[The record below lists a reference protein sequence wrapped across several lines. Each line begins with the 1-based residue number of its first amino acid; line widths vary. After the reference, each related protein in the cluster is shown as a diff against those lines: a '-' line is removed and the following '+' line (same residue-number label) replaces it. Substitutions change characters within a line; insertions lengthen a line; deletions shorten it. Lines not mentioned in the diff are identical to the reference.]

1 VNGDHA
7 IEIIVW
13 VRQALLAIADAG
25 RHLGIVAINRF
36 RHALAEL
43 DRVVVL
49 RLEILEAK
57 MLAKAGP

>member
-1 VNGDHA
+1 MNGDHA

-13 VRQALLAIADAG
+13 IRQALLAIADTGLHA
-25 RHLGIVAINRF
+25 GIVAINRL

-49 RLEILEAK
+49 RLEIFEAK
-57 MLAKAGP
+57 MLAKAGA